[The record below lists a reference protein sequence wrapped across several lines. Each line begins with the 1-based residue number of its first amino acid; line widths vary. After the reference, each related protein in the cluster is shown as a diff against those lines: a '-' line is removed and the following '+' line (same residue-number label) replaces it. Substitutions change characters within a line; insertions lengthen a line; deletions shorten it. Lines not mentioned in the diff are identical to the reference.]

1 MASASNY
8 TVMITC
14 VEKIHTEYDY
24 SLNLKIILDIL
35 IMFSTVTEEYI

>member
-14 VEKIHTEYDY
+14 VEEIHTEYDY
-24 SLNLKIILDIL
+24 SLNLKIILDNL